1 MYVPLRL
8 YMYPMGLVYPL
19 GAHLCPLGVKYTPP
33 PSVHAPP
40 PGVRAPFRRSC
51 LPLTV
56 RAPSLPFAPSPAPSA
71 PRRFAWSITVEI
83 HLTFA
88 YAMLAYSMNGGK
100 T

>member
-56 RAPSLPFAPSPAPSA
+56 RPLVAVRA
-71 PRRFAWSITVEI
+71 
-83 HLTFA
+83 LTCPVC
-88 YAMLAYSMNGGK
+88 
-100 T
+100 TP